1 MGEKAKMIMNEYTG
15 LGILLR
21 PDFDVNKF
29 YSSDLKVFIKTA
41 RKALEDYKTKMD
53 KAIEYHNNCIENL
66 ELSKI
71 NDNEKLAYQVAC
83 EIHKNY
89 LNILQG
95 SDKG

>member
-53 KAIEYHNNCIENL
+53 KAVEYIDIFIQCIDEQRTTDKEKIIIGRLKNL
-66 ELSKI
+66 KSL
-71 NDNEKLAYQVAC
+71 L
-83 EIHKNY
+83 
-89 LNILQG
+89 
-95 SDKG
+95 KGDD